1 MGTSPE
7 KAMEVKYYMGIDP
20 GRSGGIAIIDEDS
33 QAYVHHMPET
43 LDDLQVILA
52 QYQETLDFCLI
63 EKVHAYSFS
72 FDPTKNPIIKL
83 GFDKLM
89 KQQGM
94 ILATAAII
102 LGKDRV
108 AEVVPAKWQRAL
120 MARTK
125 GDKKVTLARARELY
139 PTIKVK
145 HWNADA
151 LLIATACRRW
161 HGPKNS
167 TLKDWR
173 GI

>member
-1 MGTSPE
+1 MTIYF
-7 KAMEVKYYMGIDP
+7 AGIDP
-20 GRSGGIAIIDEDS
+20 GRSGGIAIVSDYDS
-33 QAYVHHMPET
+33 EVYTHKMPET
-43 LDDLQVILA
+43 LDDLQSLLGA
-52 QYQETLDFCLI
+52 YQENLGFCLI
-63 EKVHAYSFS
+63 EKIHAYSLP
-72 FDPTKNPIIKL
+72 FDPTKNRIIKL

-102 LGKDRV
+102 LGKERV
-108 AEVVPAKWQRAL
+108 GEVVPAKWQRAL
-120 MARTK
+120 MARSR

-139 PTIKVK
+139 PKIKVR

-161 HGPKNS
+161 HGPRNS
-167 TLKDWR
+167 TLKDWK

>member
-1 MGTSPE
+1 MTS
-7 KAMEVKYYMGIDP
+7 YFLGIDP
-20 GRSGGIAIIDEDS
+20 GRSGGIAIVSDYDS
-33 QAYVHHMPET
+33 EVYVHRMPET
-43 LDDLQVILA
+43 LDDLQALLA
-52 QYQETLDFCLI
+52 MYQENLGFCLI
-63 EKVHAYSFS
+63 EKVHAFP

-125 GDKKVTLARARELY
+125 GDKKITLARAQELY
-139 PTIKVK
+139 PNIKVR

-161 HGPKNS
+161 HGPRNS
-167 TLKDWR
+167 SLKDWR